1 MVMEMASRA
10 KGSFANK
17 EWSPARR
24 YVIHN
29 TMKKLILFIM
39 ITLFGSIGWWLGAYI
54 GVMTAYF
61 VSVAGS
67 LVGVYVGVKIN
78 QAYLD

>member
-1 MVMEMASRA
+1 
-10 KGSFANK
+10 
-17 EWSPARR
+17 
-24 YVIHN
+24 
-29 TMKKLILFIM
+29 MKKLILFIM
-39 ITLFGSIGWWLGAYI
+39 ISLFGSIGWWLGAFVGI
-54 GVMTAYF
+54 MTAYF